1 MPWRGWYSRLQANG
15 LHLAAA
21 NSGWLLFDKLA
32 RALLGLLVGAWVA
45 RYLGPAQFGV
55 LAYVI
60 AFIAL
65 FQAVANLSN
74 DAIVVRDITQD
85 RSAAP
90 EILGTL
96 LAMRVSAGV
105 VCWAAVVASV
115 AFFSPGDRQVLW
127 MTVVVGGV
135 LVFQAADSVDLWFQ
149 SQSQSRRT
157 VVAKL
162 SAYLV
167 SSGMKV
173 LLILANAPLE
183 AFAFVTAFDALA
195 SAGGLWVAYRHM
207 PTSSAWRRFA
217 PRAHSLLA
225 ESWPFILS
233 GVSIAAYSRVDQILV
248 KQLLGDRSLGIYAAA
263 LPLAQFWQVIPVILA
278 TSLAPFI
285 ARFKQAD
292 EAGYRRALV
301 LVFRAFFYL
310 GVAIAMVTFA
320 VSDLLVR
327 LLFGAEFAEAA
338 GVLNVLGIANVFCF
352 LGIAHGLWL
361 VNEKRFA
368 VRLYGTLL
376 ASFVAVAL
384 NFALLPRVGIIGAAW
399 AATAAQLVAAFLINL
414 LLDRQSFRM
423 QIEAIFF
430 RKTQT
435 RVEGNR

>member
-1 MPWRGWYSRLQANG
+1 MPWRGWCSRLQAKTG
-15 LHLAAA
+15 FTSQPPIPAGYF
-21 NSGWLLFDKLA
+21 STSWRVRCWGSWWVPG
-32 RALLGLLVGAWVA
+32 RLGN
-45 RYLGPAQFGV
+45 LGPAQFGL

-85 RSAAP
+85 RSAAS

-96 LAMRVSAGV
+96 LAMRVSAGI

-183 AFAFVTAFDALA
+183 AFVFVTAFDALA

-207 PTSSAWRRFA
+207 PTSSAWRRSA

-248 KQLLGDRSLGIYAAA
+248 KELLGDRSLGIYAAA
-263 LPLAQFWQVIPVILA
+263 LPLAQFWQVIPVILE

-301 LVFRAFFYL
+301 LVFGVSLDL
-310 GVAIAMVTFA
+310 GVTKAGHLCGVGPAGAPALRCRVRRGRRRVERPGYRQRI
-320 VSDLLVR
+320 LLSGHR
-327 LLFGAEFAEAA
+327 
-338 GVLNVLGIANVFCF
+338 
-352 LGIAHGLWL
+352 
-361 VNEKRFA
+361 
-368 VRLYGTLL
+368 
-376 ASFVAVAL
+376 
-384 NFALLPRVGIIGAAW
+384 PRVSGW
-399 AATAAQLVAAFLINL
+399 
-414 LLDRQSFRM
+414 
-423 QIEAIFF
+423 
-430 RKTQT
+430 
-435 RVEGNR
+435 